1 MRYVTCNNRK
11 YRWPDRPVVVICL
24 DGSEPGYPLSDGG
37 GYIDR
42 AIENGQMPYLAS
54 IKNRGLFRT
63 ADATIPSFT
72 NPNNISIVT
81 GTAPVV
87 HGISG
92 NFFYDLGSDA
102 EVMMNDPV
110 FLRVDTIF
118 KAFQDQGARIAIIT
132 AKDKLRRMLGH
143 ELDFEQGSAICF
155 SAEKCQLTTRSENG
169 IDDAGQL
176 TDLPPPD
183 VYSGALSEY
192 VFSAGLTLLD
202 TWSPDILYLSTSD
215 YIQHK
220 HGPGTPAA
228 DAFYGMIDRHLLE
241 MQAHD
246 AVIAVTADHGMK
258 AKHDSA
264 GQPNI
269 VYLKPLI
276 EELLPSERFRII
288 LPITDPYVVHHGA
301 LGGFATIYLAD
312 PADVQPVC
320 HKLSAQKGI
329 ELVLEAPIA
338 CEKFALPPDRVGH
351 IVVISSTEWV
361 LGHSQQYHDL
371 SALSEPLRSHGGLSE
386 QRVPFILNCPA
397 PLLVASTTLRN
408 YDIFDAA
415 LNHTTV

>member
-110 FLRVDTIF
+110 FLRVGTIF

-320 HKLSAQKGI
+320 HKLSAHKGI

-386 QRVPFILNCPA
+386 QRVQFILNCPA
-397 PLLVASTTLRN
+397 PLLVASNTLRN

-415 LNHTTV
+415 LTHTTV

>member
-54 IKNRGLFRT
+54 IKNCGLFRT

-81 GTAPVV
+81 GTPPAV

-92 NFFYDLGSDA
+92 NYFYDVESDA

-110 FLRVDTIF
+110 FLRVGTIF
-118 KAFQDQGARIAIIT
+118 KAFHDQGARIAIVT

-143 ELDFEQGSAICF
+143 QLDFRQGSAICF
-155 SAEKCQLTTRSENG
+155 SAEKCQLTTLTENG
-169 IDDAGQL
+169 IDNADQL

-192 VFSAGLTLLD
+192 VFSTGLKLLD
-202 TWSPDILYLSTSD
+202 TWAPDILYLSTSD

-220 HGPGTPAA
+220 HAPGTPTA
-228 DAFYGMIDRHLLE
+228 DAFYNMIDHHLLK
-241 MQAHD
+241 MQAHN
-246 AVIAVTADHGMK
+246 AVIALTADHGMK
-258 AKHDSA
+258 AKHDST

-269 VYLKPLI
+269 VFLKPLI
-276 EELLPSERFRII
+276 DELLSSDRFRII

-301 LGGFATIYLAD
+301 LGGFATIYVDD
-312 PADVQPVC
+312 PADVQPIC
-320 HKLSAQKGI
+320 NKLSAHKGI
-329 ELVLEAPIA
+329 ELVLEGPIA
-338 CEKFALPPDRVGH
+338 CEKLSLPTDRVGN
-351 IVVISSTEWV
+351 IVVISSSEWV
-361 LGHSQQYHDL
+361 LGHSRQYHDL

-386 QRVPFILNCPA
+386 QRVPFILNHA
-397 PLLVASTTLRN
+397 ASQLSENTTLRN

-415 LNHTTV
+415 LNHATG

>member
-1 MRYVTCNNRK
+1 
-11 YRWPDRPVVVICL
+11 
-24 DGSEPGYPLSDGG
+24 
-37 GYIDR
+37 
-42 AIENGQMPYLAS
+42 
-54 IKNRGLFRT
+54 
-63 ADATIPSFT
+63 
-72 NPNNISIVT
+72 
-81 GTAPVV
+81 
-87 HGISG
+87 
-92 NFFYDLGSDA
+92 
-102 EVMMNDPV
+102 
-110 FLRVDTIF
+110 
-118 KAFQDQGARIAIIT
+118 
-132 AKDKLRRMLGH
+132 
-143 ELDFEQGSAICF
+143 
-155 SAEKCQLTTRSENG
+155 
-169 IDDAGQL
+169 
-176 TDLPPPD
+176 
-183 VYSGALSEY
+183 
-192 VFSAGLTLLD
+192 
-202 TWSPDILYLSTSD
+202 
-215 YIQHK
+215 
-220 HGPGTPAA
+220 
-228 DAFYGMIDRHLLE
+228 
-241 MQAHD
+241 
-246 AVIAVTADHGMK
+246 MK

-301 LGGFATIYLAD
+301 LGGFATIYLVD

-320 HKLSAQKGI
+320 HKLSAHKGI

>member
-24 DGSEPGYPLSDGG
+24 DGSEPGYPIADGG

-81 GTAPVV
+81 GTPPVI

-102 EVMMNDPV
+102 EVMMNDPA
-110 FLRVDTIF
+110 FLRVGTIF
-118 KAFQDQGARIAIIT
+118 KAFQDQGARIAVIT

-143 ELDFEQGSAICF
+143 ELNFEQGSAICL
-155 SAEKCQLTTRSENG
+155 SAEKCQLTTQSENG
-169 IDDAGQL
+169 IDDADQL

-192 VFSAGLTLLD
+192 VFSTGLKLLD
-202 TWSPDILYLSTSD
+202 TWAPDILYLSTSD

-228 DAFYGMIDRHLLE
+228 DAFYSMIDHHLIK

-246 AVIAVTADHGMK
+246 AVIALTADHGMK

-276 EELLPSERFRII
+276 EELLASDRFRII

-329 ELVLEAPIA
+329 ELVLEGPLA
-338 CEKFALPPDRVGH
+338 CERFSLPPDRVGH
-351 IVVISSTEWV
+351 IVVISSAESV

-386 QRVPFILNCPA
+386 QRVPFILNRPA
-397 PLLVASTTLRN
+397 SQLRTSTTLRN

-415 LNHTTV
+415 LNHSAG

>member
-1 MRYVTCNNRK
+1 M
-11 YRWPDRPVVVICL
+11 ICL

-102 EVMMNDPV
+102 EVMMNDPE
-110 FLRVDTIF
+110 FLRVGTIF

-320 HKLSAQKGI
+320 HKLSAQKGV

>member
-1 MRYVTCNNRK
+1 
-11 YRWPDRPVVVICL
+11 VICL

-110 FLRVDTIF
+110 FLRVGTIF

-228 DAFYGMIDRHLLE
+228 DAFYGMIARHLLE

-264 GQPNI
+264 GRPNI

-276 EELLPSERFRII
+276 EELLPSDRFRII

-312 PADVQPVC
+312 PDDVQPVC

>member
-1 MRYVTCNNRK
+1 
-11 YRWPDRPVVVICL
+11 
-24 DGSEPGYPLSDGG
+24 
-37 GYIDR
+37 
-42 AIENGQMPYLAS
+42 MPYLAS

-63 ADATIPSFT
+63 AEATIPSFT

-81 GTAPVV
+81 GTPPVV

-102 EVMMNDPV
+102 EVMMNDPA
-110 FLRVDTIF
+110 FLRVGTIF

-183 VYSGALSEY
+183 VYSGTLSEY

-220 HGPGTPAA
+220 HGPGTPTA
-228 DAFYGMIDRHLLE
+228 DAFYGMIDHHLLE

-276 EELLPSERFRII
+276 NELLPSDRFRII

-329 ELVLEAPIA
+329 ELVLEASIA
-338 CEKFALPPDRVGH
+338 CERFSLPPDRVGH
-351 IVVISSTEWV
+351 IVVTSSTEWV

-371 SALSEPLRSHGGLSE
+371 STLSEPLRSHGGLSE
-386 QRVPFILNCPA
+386 QRVPFILNYPA

-415 LNHTTV
+415 LNHTTD

>member
-63 ADATIPSFT
+63 AEATIPSFT

-81 GTAPVV
+81 GTPPVV

-102 EVMMNDPV
+102 EVMMNDPA
-110 FLRVDTIF
+110 FLRVGTIF

-269 VYLKPLI
+269 VFLKPLI
-276 EELLPSERFRII
+276 DELLPPNKFRII

-329 ELVLEAPIA
+329 ELVLELSLI
-338 CEKFALPPDRVGH
+338 H
-351 IVVISSTEWV
+351 I
-361 LGHSQQYHDL
+361 
-371 SALSEPLRSHGGLSE
+371 
-386 QRVPFILNCPA
+386 
-397 PLLVASTTLRN
+397 
-408 YDIFDAA
+408 
-415 LNHTTV
+415 

>member
-1 MRYVTCNNRK
+1 
-11 YRWPDRPVVVICL
+11 
-24 DGSEPGYPLSDGG
+24 
-37 GYIDR
+37 
-42 AIENGQMPYLAS
+42 MPYLAS

-81 GTAPVV
+81 GTPPVI

-102 EVMMNDPV
+102 EVMMNDPA
-110 FLRVDTIF
+110 FLRVGTIF
-118 KAFQDQGARIAIIT
+118 KAFQDQGARIAVIT

-155 SAEKCQLTTRSENG
+155 SAEKCQLTTQSENG
-169 IDDAGQL
+169 IDDADQL

-192 VFSAGLTLLD
+192 VFSTGLKLLD
-202 TWSPDILYLSTSD
+202 TWAPDILYLSTSD

-228 DAFYGMIDRHLLE
+228 DAFYSMIDHHLIK

-246 AVIAVTADHGMK
+246 AVIALTADHGMK

-276 EELLPSERFRII
+276 EELLASDRFRII

-329 ELVLEAPIA
+329 ELVLEGPLA
-338 CEKFALPPDRVGH
+338 CERFSLPPDRVGH
-351 IVVISSTEWV
+351 IVVISSAESV

-386 QRVPFILNCPA
+386 QRVPFILNRPA
-397 PLLVASTTLRN
+397 SQLRTSTTLRN

-415 LNHTTV
+415 LNHSAG